1 MDSGPALITNSRTQ
15 GPPGGLHLGKGI
27 SGRGVF
33 LHALG
38 FLGPAS
44 FASRTLPARQSRLP
58 FTTLGPMANE
68 SSERSP
74 LDALWDEYGQVF
86 REFDDL
92 TLARWLAQT
101 LGQLQGRAWRM
112 SHPLVAAYRLAAQ
125 EAHRRG
131 VWLKRLATPPTA
143 YLEAPCC
150 RAPALPVLTR
160 DVRDAG
166 LLCQHCN
173 ETLVPFEEIPEEIRP
188 DLELWA
194 AQYAP
199 VHGVAHW
206 DDRQRK
212 AVGHYDRALDQAAE
226 EAERLLIRA
235 GRDLAPRL
243 LDHYPAIIWEDQD
256 ECLDVRPEDV
266 ILEPGH

>member
-1 MDSGPALITNSRTQ
+1 
-15 GPPGGLHLGKGI
+15 
-27 SGRGVF
+27 
-33 LHALG
+33 
-38 FLGPAS
+38 
-44 FASRTLPARQSRLP
+44 
-58 FTTLGPMANE
+58 MANE